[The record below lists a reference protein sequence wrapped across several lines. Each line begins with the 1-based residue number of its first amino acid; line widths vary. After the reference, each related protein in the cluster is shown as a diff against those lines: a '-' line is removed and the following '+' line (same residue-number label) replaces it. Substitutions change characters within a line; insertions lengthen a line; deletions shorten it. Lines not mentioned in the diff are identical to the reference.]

1 MYARRMFV
9 PVRSAEGNG
18 LVADDSAKREEMS
31 ERARADEDEEEKER
45 ESTCT
50 NQALYIKSTEV

>member
-31 ERARADEDEEEKER
+31 ERARADEDEER
-45 ESTCT
+45 ESTE
-50 NQALYIKSTEV
+50 STRQDKDGK

>member
-31 ERARADEDEEEKER
+31 ERARADEDEER

-50 NQALYIKSTEV
+50 NQALYIKSTEI

>member
-1 MYARRMFV
+1 M
-9 PVRSAEGNG
+9 
-18 LVADDSAKREEMS
+18 VADDSAKREEMS
-31 ERARADEDEEEKER
+31 ERARADEDEER